1 MTSVIKSPSIHIFC
15 LRNVLS
21 PLTRTRKP
29 GLVMLAWKVEER
41 ERCGIRK
48 RPVSRPQS
56 TPRAPGPEPAR
67 LCRGWPATVPGSPR
81 KRSLDPTVNPIRLS
95 SLTTC
100 PRSEVPAAGGTARSV
115 SAPGEDQG
123 TPKGPPS
130 PVTQFWKEAEGGGGP
145 SHSKA
150 TAPQHPPPPGPPAP
164 LPARG
169 PPDNLTPC
177 LEPPRAPWTTTRD
190 PTCCRP
196 PASHPC
202 LSCSSPQSCRGFPG
216 LIAHSLSSLRENE
229 LQEGQTHCVHG
240 GILHIQDRGPQRSS
254 ASLCLEDSF
263 STTQLSR

>member
-1 MTSVIKSPSIHIFC
+1 M
-15 LRNVLS
+15 LS

-48 RPVSRPQS
+48 RPVSRLQS
-56 TPRAPGPEPAR
+56 TPRAPGPEPAL
-67 LCRGWPATVPGSPR
+67 LCRGWPAMVPGSPR
-81 KRSLDPTVNPIRLS
+81 KWSLDPTVNPIRLS
-95 SLTTC
+95 PLTTC
-100 PRSEVPAAGGTARSV
+100 PGSEVPAAGGAARSLC
-115 SAPGEDQG
+115 APGEDQG

-145 SHSKA
+145 SHSKDHCA
-150 TAPQHPPPPGPPAP
+150 SAPFTSRPTCFPAGSGAPG
-164 LPARG
+164 
-169 PPDNLTPC
+169 NLTPC
-177 LEPPRAPWTTTRD
+177 LEPPRAPWTTTPD
-190 PTCCRP
+190 PTRHCP

>member
-81 KRSLDPTVNPIRLS
+81 KWSLDPTVNPIRLS

-100 PRSEVPAAGGTARSV
+100 PRSEVPAAGGAARSV
-115 SAPGEDQG
+115 CAPGEDQG

-145 SHSKA
+145 SHSKDHCA
-150 TAPQHPPPPGPPAP
+150 SAPFTSRPTCSPAGSGAPRQPNPLPGTSQSPVDHHSRPHMPPPPSQPPVSLLFVATVLSRVP
-164 LPARG
+164 WSDRSQHLLPAG
-169 PPDNLTPC
+169 K
-177 LEPPRAPWTTTRD
+177 RAPRRSDTLCSR
-190 PTCCRP
+190 RNP
-196 PASHPC
+196 PHPGPGPSEE
-202 LSCSSPQSCRGFPG
+202 LSEP
-216 LIAHSLSSLRENE
+216 LS
-229 LQEGQTHCVHG
+229 G
-240 GILHIQDRGPQRSS
+240 G
-254 ASLCLEDSF
+254 
-263 STTQLSR
+263 